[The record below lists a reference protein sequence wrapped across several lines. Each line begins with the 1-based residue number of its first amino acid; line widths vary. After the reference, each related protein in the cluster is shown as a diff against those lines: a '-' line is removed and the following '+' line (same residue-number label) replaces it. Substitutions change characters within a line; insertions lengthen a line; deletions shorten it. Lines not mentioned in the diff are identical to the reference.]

1 MKSCDEMAKNIIR
14 RVEDY
19 EVKKQHKQKMIFRT
33 ALSLTSLC
41 IVALI
46 GFGVWNFRNK
56 GINNDYI
63 NENNN
68 YVSEEN
74 NYVSEKSDY
83 VSEENDYD
91 NEESFN
97 GYEVIKMN
105 SDRIVYNSF
114 DELLED
120 AELVIIGE
128 VAENPEQNLEY
139 SYSRY
144 FKKDILTDA
153 TTYAKVKVLKVL
165 EGEIDK
171 DEVVVKQRCGI
182 LEDEKQL
189 VTFSE
194 MTPLVSGD
202 KWIFF
207 LYADGDESDVNNIDE
222 DYLEATYWCVGDY
235 NGRYPVPDE
244 SILAEKD
251 TATIYNEIKNLNF
264 GIWEGDIIPQYNIYN
279 EILSKYD
286 LTLSEKS

>member
-74 NYVSEKSDY
+74 NYVSEK
-83 VSEENDYD
+83 NDYD

-139 SYSRY
+139 SYSRD

-171 DEVVVKQRCGI
+171 DEVVVKQRCGL

-194 MTPLVSGD
+194 MTPLV
-202 KWIFF
+202 
-207 LYADGDESDVNNIDE
+207 
-222 DYLEATYWCVGDY
+222 
-235 NGRYPVPDE
+235 
-244 SILAEKD
+244 
-251 TATIYNEIKNLNF
+251 
-264 GIWEGDIIPQYNIYN
+264 
-279 EILSKYD
+279 
-286 LTLSEKS
+286 